1 MPVHD
6 HAREAEK
13 RPTAQPVRHTTTAS
27 QGLLALQASV
37 GNAAVVQMMRRTGRL
52 RGRHPHGADCGH
64 QQTEPIQ
71 RLVPHRKD
79 ADDGDH
85 DAQQAFDACVKDLD
99 AAVQKAYEYVVT
111 YPALGSL
118 GKLDGHTAHWLEVW
132 EEFLAGRRG
141 SVSKEFGYAVESL
154 ATYNMATQ
162 ASTIPEG
169 YSIGLQQVYGGTRPD
184 VVLYGPG
191 QKCVAALDIT
201 ASNSGGHI
209 FDKDNW
215 DTRFRR
221 FAEITYPSLDDNT
234 YMLMRGQSKATGPVL
249 DEKLADF
256 QNEAA
261 EQKRLLT
268 ARCEKI
274 KQDFL
279 TTVNPVF
286 ETYQALIGVESEYGV
301 EVVVNWLRS
310 GRFDVA
316 NAEADQLKKTASCVL
331 AALGINGTRY
341 GFGLGYTANI
351 ARGESF
357 LLAADHQPGGAAW
370 GTAVPGPD
378 LSALNAPRQSRTRA
392 QASP

>member
-1 MPVHD
+1 MEN
-6 HAREAEK
+6 R
-13 RPTAQPVRHTTTAS
+13 T
-27 QGLLALQASV
+27 
-37 GNAAVVQMMRRTGRL
+37 NAAL
-52 RGRHPHGADCGH
+52 

-85 DAQQAFDACVKDLD
+85 DAQQAFDACVNALD
-99 AAVQKAYEYVVT
+99 AAVQEAYKYVVT

-118 GKLDGHTAHWLEVW
+118 GRLDGHTEHWLEVW

-154 ATYNMATQ
+154 ATYNMATK
-162 ASTIPEG
+162 AATIPAG

-191 QKCVAALDIT
+191 QQCVAALDIT

-215 DTRFRR
+215 DTRFSR

-234 YMLMRGQSKATGPVL
+234 YMLMRGQGNATGPVS
-249 DEKLADF
+249 DEALAAF
-256 QNEAA
+256 QNAAA
-261 EQKRLLT
+261 ERKRQLA
-268 ARCEKI
+268 ARCEEI
-274 KQDFL
+274 KQDFKA
-279 TTVNPVF
+279 TVDPVIHKYRV
-286 ETYQALIGVESEYGV
+286 EVGVEPEYGV

-310 GRFDVA
+310 GRFDVT
-316 NAEADQLKKTASCVL
+316 NAEADQLRKTASCVL
-331 AALGINGTRY
+331 AALGIDGTRY
-341 GFGLGYTANI
+341 GFGIGYTANI
-351 ARGESF
+351 ARGQSF
-357 LLAADHQPGGAAW
+357 LLAADHQPDGAKW

-378 LSALNAPRQSRTRA
+378 LSALNAPRQSRTRK
-392 QASP
+392 